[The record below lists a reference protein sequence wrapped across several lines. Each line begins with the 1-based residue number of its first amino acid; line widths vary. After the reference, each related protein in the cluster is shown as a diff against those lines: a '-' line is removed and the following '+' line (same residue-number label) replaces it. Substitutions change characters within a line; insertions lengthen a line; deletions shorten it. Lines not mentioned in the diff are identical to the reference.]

1 MQASLVTDA
10 LRMGYFRRKP
20 SPGFTVHSDR
30 GSQYCG
36 HEFQGALKEY
46 GMQSSMSRK
55 GDCWDN
61 APTESLWGHLKV
73 ARLHGKTFATRRQA
87 MDEVID
93 WLTFYN
99 STRLHQTLDYVSPR
113 VFEQRCRA
121 AQNQDKEVA

>member
-1 MQASLVTDA
+1 
-10 LRMGYFRRKP
+10 
-20 SPGFTVHSDR
+20 
-30 GSQYCG
+30 
-36 HEFQGALKEY
+36 
-46 GMQSSMSRK
+46 MQSSMSRQ
-55 GDCWDN
+55 GDCWDS

-113 VFEQRCRA
+113 DRKSV
-121 AQNQDKEVA
+121 V